1 MKFKVAHKIYVGFAI
16 ICLLIAVMSF
26 FSVFTLLE
34 INTYATSVKEI
45 AAPTQ
50 RFSNSLQITLLKS
63 GNITSNSVNAN
74 TVNDI
79 VASQEKF
86 EAQDRIFTNQINALQ
101 ESLKNTTQNNAL
113 HTISTQYAAY
123 KNNVEQMY
131 EAQKQNLILLDKTKE
146 KQIALE
152 THLDEAG
159 ALLLELS
166 YLSPMGNV
174 TQRSL
179 DAIAGQANQID
190 TNLLAV
196 INSGKEV
203 IISTDINKVKQN
215 QQTVEFGVSNID
227 AQVKY
232 LQQLANGIDT
242 DGILDSFIDEYEKA
256 KTLLIG
262 DDNVIS
268 SKIAQLTAV
277 NQAKRSLMEAST
289 AMELTSETIDKV
301 LKQANS
307 QLDALQQDV
316 MDNVDNGIIQT
327 MVILAILLGL
337 AGFIA
342 FTTVRAMILPLNLIN
357 RQLRVLAKGDLSSHL
372 KVDSQDEFGELSQ
385 NVNKVINYLKTLIE
399 DISNNAS
406 RLTDAAELSSQKI
419 TEVATSSDQQ
429 QHAVTEILEISQD
442 MSSHAA
448 EVAQH
453 ANSAVKEMAEAAT
466 QSNQANTTAGLNHEQ
481 INSLATQLEN
491 TTQTMGRLRQESD
504 NIGGILE
511 TIRSIAEQTNLLALN
526 AAIEAAR
533 AGEQGRGFA
542 VVADEVRSLAART
555 QESTTEIQ
563 QMIENLQKGTHEASQ
578 SIDIGKREANECVQR
593 IDSLV
598 SALGHINHAI
608 ESMQSISSDVARS
621 AQEQSDLSNK
631 IDAKVAN
638 VAQLSKGSAE
648 TAEETLSYSKQV
660 AGLADKL
667 NGSVSEFTL

>member
-63 GNITSNSVNAN
+63 GNITSNSVNAD

-131 EAQKQNLILLDKTKE
+131 EAQKQNLILLDRTKE

-203 IISTDINKVKQN
+203 IISADINKVKQN

-631 IDAKVAN
+631 IDTKVAN

>member
-63 GNITSNSVNAN
+63 GNITSNSVNAD
-74 TVNDI
+74 TANDI

-131 EAQKQNLILLDKTKE
+131 EAQKQNLILLDRTKE

-166 YLSPMGNV
+166 YLSPIGNV

-262 DDNVIS
+262 DDNVIG

>member
-74 TVNDI
+74 TINDI

-131 EAQKQNLILLDKTKE
+131 EAQKQNLILLDRTKE